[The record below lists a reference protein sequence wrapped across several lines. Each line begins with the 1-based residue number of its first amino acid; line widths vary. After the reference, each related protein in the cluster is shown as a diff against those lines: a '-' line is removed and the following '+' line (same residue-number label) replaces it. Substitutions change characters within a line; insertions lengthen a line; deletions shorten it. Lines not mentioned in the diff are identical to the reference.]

1 MTSPESAPG
10 IVSWLRF
17 TDMLNKYN
25 LIIIQIHNS
34 FETVI
39 EEKIL
44 SLINI

>member
-10 IVSWLRF
+10 IVSWLRL

-34 FETVI
+34 LDTVI
-39 EEKIL
+39 EEEMEFFHI
-44 SLINI
+44 

>member
-25 LIIIQIHNS
+25 LKIIQIHNS
-34 FETVI
+34 LDTVI
-39 EEKIL
+39 EEKII